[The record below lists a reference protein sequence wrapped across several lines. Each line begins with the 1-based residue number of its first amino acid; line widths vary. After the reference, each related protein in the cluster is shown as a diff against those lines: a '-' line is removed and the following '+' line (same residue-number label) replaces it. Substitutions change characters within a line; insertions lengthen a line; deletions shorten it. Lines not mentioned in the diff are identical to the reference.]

1 MLKYILLF
9 LLMPCFAHAQYYTS
23 SQILNKVLVSST
35 AIKGT
40 LNETQVL
47 NLVYNPNAS
56 ALNVRLDTNTA
67 TSPYVLKTGDTMTGQ
82 LTINNATMTITGNAF
97 SVGTSTF
104 VVVNG
109 NVGIGNTSP
118 NAKLQVVSGIVNVS
132 TATTSSVHLCLAGA
146 FDTLP
151 TSGYNKGCMAYQN
164 SDNTLY
170 VSTETVV
177 SANSWKPV
185 W

>member
-9 LLMPCFAHAQYYTS
+9 LLMPCFAHAEYYTS

-67 TSPYVLKTGDTMTGQ
+67 TSPYVLKTGDV
-82 LTINNATMTITGNAF
+82 ITGTVQI
-97 SVGTSTF
+97 SSSTTSTSYMC
-104 VVVNG
+104 
-109 NVGIGNTSP
+109 I
-118 NAKLQVVSGIVNVS
+118 
-132 TATTSSVHLCLAGA
+132 AGA

-151 TSGYNKGCMAYQN
+151 TSGYNKGCIAYQN

-170 VSTETVV
+170 VSIENVV